1 MLRYGTA
8 SAILIV
14 ALVLVHLWLPAGR
27 RSLFEIIP
35 GIIVTLL
42 LWLASGALFG
52 RYLADFAGN
61 YVSMYAGLTSAFIA
75 LIYLYVNATIFIYG
89 GELNEAICAD
99 RRRRHEEKKPEIIS
113 P

>member
-1 MLRYGTA
+1 
-8 SAILIV
+8 
-14 ALVLVHLWLPAGR
+14 LVVTLVVVHLWLPAGR
-27 RSLFEIIP
+27 RTVFEIAP

-61 YVSMYAGLTSAFIA
+61 YVSMYAGLTSVFIA

-89 GELNEAICAD
+89 GELNEAICRARE
-99 RRRRHEEKKPEIIS
+99 RRQGKKEA
-113 P
+113 

>member
-1 MLRYGTA
+1 M
-8 SAILIV
+8 
-14 ALVLVHLWLPAGR
+14 
-27 RSLFEIIP
+27 EIAP
-35 GIIVTLL
+35 GVIVTLL

-89 GELNEAICAD
+89 GELNEAICRA
-99 RRRRHEEKKPEIIS
+99 RKQREGKTSEASIP